1 MADLPIY
8 LDHHS
13 TTPCDPRVLERML
26 PFFSEAFGN
35 PASVTHQHGRRAAT
49 ALEDARASVADFLRV
64 RPAEVFFTS
73 GATESNNTAIRGLLE
88 PGGHAIASSIEHP
101 SVLAPL
107 RALEKKGVALTLLPV
122 DREGFV
128 DPDALREAIRPSTVL
143 VSIMAANGEIG
154 TIQPVAQIAEI
165 CRERSVSFH
174 SDATQAVGK
183 IPFDTSRMGCDLLS
197 ISAHKIY
204 GPKGVGA
211 LVVRKGARPTPLL
224 MGGGQEKGL
233 RSGTVNVAGAVGL
246 AAALELRRAEME
258 GEAARLTTLRNRLWD
273 QLMAEMPDVSVNG
286 PRELRLPGNL
296 NVSFRGVDAEAVL
309 FALRRFSLSTGSACS
324 SGDREPSSVL
334 VATGQDEASALGSIR
349 IGMGKS
355 SSADEMNLLV
365 SDLKATLH
373 RIREISAP

>member
-1 MADLPIY
+1 VADLPIY

-26 PFFSEAFGN
+26 PFFSETFGN

-49 ALEDARASVADFLRV
+49 ALEDARASVADSLRV
-64 RPAEVFFTS
+64 RPDEVFFTS
-73 GATESNNTAIRGLLE
+73 GATESNNTVIRGILDV
-88 PGGHAIASSIEHP
+88 GGHAIASSIEHP

-107 RALEKKGVALTLLPV
+107 RALEKRGAELTLLPV
-122 DREGFV
+122 SREGFV
-128 DPDALREAIRPSTVL
+128 DPEALAEAIRPSTAL
-143 VSIMAANGEIG
+143 VSVMAANGEIG
-154 TIQPVAQIAEI
+154 TIQPVARIAEL
-165 CRERSVSFH
+165 CRERSVPFH

-183 IPFDTSRMGCDLLS
+183 IPFDVSRIGCDLLS

-224 MGGGQEKGL
+224 TGGGQEKGL

-246 AAALELRRAEME
+246 AAALEIRRAEME
-258 GEAARLTTLRNRLWD
+258 EEAVRLTALRNRLWD
-273 QLMAEMPDVSVNG
+273 QLVAEIPDASVNG

-296 NVSFRGVDAEAVL
+296 NISFRGVDAEAVL
-309 FALRRFSLSTGSACS
+309 FALRRFSLSAGSACS

-334 VATGQDEASALGSIR
+334 LAIGLDEESALGSIR

-355 SSADEMNLLV
+355 SSADEVNLLV
-365 SDLKATLH
+365 SDLKAALD
-373 RIREISAP
+373 RVREISPP

>member
-13 TTPCDPRVLERML
+13 TTPCDPRVVERML

-64 RPAEVFFTS
+64 RPGEVFFTS
-73 GATESNNTAIRGLLE
+73 GATESNNTVIRGILE
-88 PGGHAIASSIEHP
+88 AGGHAIASAIEHP

-107 RALEKKGVALTLLPV
+107 RALEKRGVELTLLPV
-122 DREGFV
+122 DGEGFV
-128 DPDALREAIRPSTVL
+128 DPDSVREAIRPSTAL
-143 VSIMAANGEIG
+143 VSIIAANGEIG
-154 TIQPVAQIAEI
+154 TIEPVARIAEI
-165 CRERSVSFH
+165 CRERSVPFH

-183 IPFDTSRMGCDLLS
+183 IPFDISRIGCDLLS

-211 LVVRKGARPTPLL
+211 LVVRKGARPAPLL

-246 AAALELRRAEME
+246 AAALEIRRAEME
-258 GEAARLTTLRNRLWD
+258 EEAARLTALRNRLWD
-273 QLMAEMPDVSVNG
+273 RLVAEVPDASVNG

-334 VATGQDEASALGSIR
+334 VAIGQDEPGALGSIR
-349 IGMGKS
+349 VGMGKS
-355 SSADEMNLLV
+355 SSADEVDLLV
-365 SDLKATLH
+365 SDLKVALD
-373 RIREISAP
+373 RVREISPP

>member
-26 PFFSEAFGN
+26 PFFGESFGN
-35 PASVTHQHGRRAAT
+35 PASVTHPHGRRAAT

-64 RPAEVFFTS
+64 RPEEVFFTS
-73 GATESNNTAIRGLLE
+73 GATESNNTALRGILKA
-88 PGGHAIASSIEHP
+88 GGHAIASSIEHP

-107 RALEKKGVALTLLPV
+107 RAMEKQGVEVTLIPV

-128 DPDALREAIRPSTVL
+128 EPDAVREALRPSTAI

-154 TIQPVAQIAEI
+154 TIEPVARIAEI
-165 CRERSVSFH
+165 CRERSVPFH

-183 IPFDTSRMGCDLLS
+183 IPFDVSKMGCDLLS

-211 LVVRKGARPTPLL
+211 LVARKGARPLPLL
-224 MGGGQEKGL
+224 LGGGQEKGL
-233 RSGTVNVAGAVGL
+233 RSGTVNVPGAVGL

-258 GEAARLTTLRNRLWD
+258 GEAARLTALRNGLWD
-273 QLMAEMPDVSVNG
+273 RLVAEIPDASVNG

-334 VATGQDEASALGSIR
+334 VAIGQDEASALGSIR

-355 SSADEMNLLV
+355 SSADEVELLV
-365 SDLKATLH
+365 SDLKVALD
-373 RIREISAP
+373 RVREISPP